1 MLAPTGTSEGIEGG
15 IRVGAVPSEGPLL
28 AFALAFF
35 LGLRH
40 ATDPDHLTALL
51 VLSADGRSPGPRAAG
66 SLGLAWGVGHALTC
80 TALGLGVVWL
90 RPAIPVWFQP
100 VIELVI
106 GLVIVV
112 LAVRLLQRW
121 RRGYL
126 HAHPH
131 RHGGV
136 LHSHPHAHEARRGDA
151 HPPHRHTHAPLG
163 RSPRAAFG
171 VGLLHGAGG
180 SAAAAALLVA
190 PQSDVS
196 QALALLACFAGAT
209 ILAMATVSAG
219 LGAALASRP
228 VALRFERV
236 VQWIGVGSLCFG
248 AWYAADAVAL
258 AARGA
263 GVY

>member
-1 MLAPTGTSEGIEGG
+1 VDAGLS
-15 IRVGAVPSEGPLL
+15 SQGPLL
-28 AFALAFF
+28 AFVLAFF

-66 SLGLAWGVGHALTC
+66 ALGVAWGVGHALTC

-90 RPAIPVWFQP
+90 RPAIPAWFQP
-100 VIELVI
+100 LIEGAI
-106 GLVIVV
+106 GLVIIA

-131 RHGGV
+131 RHSGV
-136 LHSHPHAHEARRGDA
+136 LHSHPHAHEARRDDA
-151 HPPHRHTHAPLG
+151 HPAHRHDHAALG

-180 SAAAAALLVA
+180 SAAAVALLVA
-190 PQSDVS
+190 PQSDLS
-196 QALALLACFAGAT
+196 LALGLLACFAAAT
-209 ILAMATVSAG
+209 VLAMGAVSAG
-219 LGAALASRP
+219 LGAALASPP

-236 VQWIGVGSLCFG
+236 VQWVGVGSLCFG
-248 AWYAADAVAL
+248 VWYAADAFAL
-258 AARGA
+258 VARGS
-263 GVY
+263 GLH